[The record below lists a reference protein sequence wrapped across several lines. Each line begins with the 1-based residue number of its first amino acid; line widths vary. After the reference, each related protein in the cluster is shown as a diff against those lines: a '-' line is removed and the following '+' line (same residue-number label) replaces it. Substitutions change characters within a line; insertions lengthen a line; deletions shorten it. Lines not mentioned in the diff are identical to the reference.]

1 MAYTVRK
8 LLESEQFPKMK
19 LLCGE
24 KGLDLEVKGIRIIE
38 IEDMERYLTGG
49 EILITSFQVYLSCS
63 DREVEQHF
71 EDLVKSD
78 ISGFIVKKR
87 KEYDP
92 TGRRLSLLEKHCKKY
107 EIPLV
112 EIPGDFDYWGIIRHV
127 MIQVFD
133 KDTARLKY
141 FKITHDSFN
150 SFILKNNGSSNTAS
164 DIIKFLSIMIENPV
178 VLYYGNLNCMVS
190 TNSDNSKLILSD
202 EIQPYKPNIITK
214 FQYMKQMKGSCVQY
228 VVKFAILSEVEVY
241 ITITEENRELTE
253 LDYMA
258 IENAIINL
266 QYGFLSE
273 FAQDEVKKK
282 YQRDIV
288 HNILNGLL
296 SSKEMTEAAA
306 QLGMKESDTYRVVD
320 FHTIKKNVQRKYTK
334 EQLQEVGV
342 IVGELMYL
350 LPDALIY
357 RNMDQI
363 VMIQQVDSN
372 QTELEY
378 QKEMEEVED
387 VIQRSILYRKKDTD
401 FQIGIGKS
409 VEGYQRLKESYHEAS
424 RAIKYIDIIRL
435 VTGDKNKS
443 VVHYSNL
450 GFFQIFGEIDDVTE
464 LERYIPETLKKSN
477 ISVSLIKANRTKIT
491 DSNVYGI
498 SYGYDVYAGGAG
510 NDNDGDAKDGRSG
523 GFVGFN
529 DEGLL
534 KNNNMYYCDVVR
546 GTKDLVGPFSGKSE
560 LDTVYAFNSQEKVE
574 GENNNYR
581 IYRKLD
587 QSLDQIEK
595 NNSILNSSHEKDDAS
610 GWDIY
615 TIGHMNPVKTFET
628 LKNAVLVSKGDSVKA
643 DLNAYESSAKAVLM
657 SDTKTTLN
665 TGESD
670 TPEPSESQDPCDE
683 NIKLTINKVWK
694 DLNNFDHSRPNSITV
709 TISRTWKDKAGNE
722 KTETVPRYESYK
734 IEGSSDKSKW
744 QKVIKELP
752 AYTTDGDEIYYYTYS
767 ITEAKVDGYTTT
779 IDKSQDG
786 FTFTIT
792 NRHFPGLPDTGG
804 YGSYLIYLIAV
815 LLFLVYFVMR
825 YKKCKE
831 NKKAEKL

>member
-8 LLESEQFPKMK
+8 LLKSEQFPKMK

-49 EILITSFQVYLSCS
+49 EILITSFQVYLSCN

-112 EIPGDFDYWGIIRHV
+112 EISEDLYYWGIIRYV
-127 MIQVFD
+127 IMQIFD
-133 KDTARLKY
+133 KATARLKY
-141 FKITHDSFN
+141 FKITHDNFN
-150 SFILKNNGSSNTAS
+150 TFILNNNGSCNTAS
-164 DIIKFLSIMIENPV
+164 NIIKFLSVMIENPV
-178 VLYYGNLNCMVS
+178 VLYYGNLNCMAS

-228 VVKFAILSEVEVY
+228 VVKFAILSEVEIY

-296 SSKEMTEAAA
+296 SSKEMTEAAS

-424 RAIKYIDIIRL
+424 QAIKYIEIIRQ

-464 LERYIPETLKKSN
+464 LERYIPETLKKLYLYDDEHKGE
-477 ISVSLIKANRTKIT
+477 LITTLQMYLRNNQSIKKTADAMFVHYRT
-491 DSNVYGI
+491 I
-498 SYGYDVYAGGAG
+498 SYRLE
-510 NDNDGDAKDGRSG
+510 KIKQISG
-523 GFVGFN
+523 INF
-529 DEGLL
+529 
-534 KNNNMYYCDVVR
+534 
-546 GTKDLVGPFSGKSE
+546 
-560 LDTVYAFNSQEKVE
+560 
-574 GENNNYR
+574 
-581 IYRKLD
+581 
-587 QSLDQIEK
+587 
-595 NNSILNSSHEKDDAS
+595 DDANEVLAVS
-610 GWDIY
+610 NGLIIY
-615 TIGHMNPVKTFET
+615 KM
-628 LKNAVLVSKGDSVKA
+628 LK
-643 DLNAYESSAKAVLM
+643 E
-657 SDTKTTLN
+657 
-665 TGESD
+665 
-670 TPEPSESQDPCDE
+670 
-683 NIKLTINKVWK
+683 
-694 DLNNFDHSRPNSITV
+694 
-709 TISRTWKDKAGNE
+709 
-722 KTETVPRYESYK
+722 
-734 IEGSSDKSKW
+734 IE
-744 QKVIKELP
+744 
-752 AYTTDGDEIYYYTYS
+752 
-767 ITEAKVDGYTTT
+767 
-779 IDKSQDG
+779 
-786 FTFTIT
+786 
-792 NRHFPGLPDTGG
+792 
-804 YGSYLIYLIAV
+804 
-815 LLFLVYFVMR
+815 
-825 YKKCKE
+825 
-831 NKKAEKL
+831 

>member
-112 EIPGDFDYWGIIRHV
+112 EISEDSYYWGIIRYV

-150 SFILKNNGSSNTAS
+150 TFILKNNGSSNTAS

-178 VLYYGNLNCMVS
+178 VLYYGDLNCMVS

-228 VVKFAILSEVEVY
+228 VVKFAILSEVEIY

-273 FAQDEVKKK
+273 FAQNEVKKT
-282 YQRDIV
+282 YQRDLI

-334 EQLQEVGV
+334 EQLHEVGV
-342 IVGELMYL
+342 IEGELMHL

-363 VMIQQVDSN
+363 VMIQQVDSE

-409 VEGYQRLKESYHEAS
+409 VEGYQRLKESYYEAS
-424 RAIKYIDIIRL
+424 QAIKYIEIIRQ

-443 VVHYSNL
+443 VVQYSNL
-450 GFFQIFGEIDDVTE
+450 GFFQIFGKVDDMTE
-464 LERYIPETLKKSN
+464 LERCIPETLKKLYLYDDEHKGE
-477 ISVSLIKANRTKIT
+477 LITTLQMYLRNNQSIKKTASAMFVHYRT
-491 DSNVYGI
+491 I
-498 SYGYDVYAGGAG
+498 SYRLE
-510 NDNDGDAKDGRSG
+510 KIKQISG
-523 GFVGFN
+523 
-529 DEGLL
+529 
-534 KNNNMYYCDVVR
+534 
-546 GTKDLVGPFSGKSE
+546 
-560 LDTVYAFNSQEKVE
+560 
-574 GENNNYR
+574 
-581 IYRKLD
+581 I
-587 QSLDQIEK
+587 
-595 NNSILNSSHEKDDAS
+595 
-610 GWDIY
+610 
-615 TIGHMNPVKTFET
+615 
-628 LKNAVLVSKGDSVKA
+628 
-643 DLNAYESSAKAVLM
+643 
-657 SDTKTTLN
+657 
-665 TGESD
+665 
-670 TPEPSESQDPCDE
+670 
-683 NIKLTINKVWK
+683 
-694 DLNNFDHSRPNSITV
+694 NFDN
-709 TISRTWKDKAGNE
+709 ANE
-722 KTETVPRYESYK
+722 VLAVSNGLIIYK
-734 IEGSSDKSKW
+734 MLKEIE
-744 QKVIKELP
+744 
-752 AYTTDGDEIYYYTYS
+752 
-767 ITEAKVDGYTTT
+767 
-779 IDKSQDG
+779 
-786 FTFTIT
+786 
-792 NRHFPGLPDTGG
+792 
-804 YGSYLIYLIAV
+804 
-815 LLFLVYFVMR
+815 
-825 YKKCKE
+825 
-831 NKKAEKL
+831 

>member
-49 EILITSFQVYLSCS
+49 EILITSFQVYLSCN

-112 EIPGDFDYWGIIRHV
+112 EISEDSYYWGIIRYVV
-127 MIQVFD
+127 MQVFD
-133 KDTARLKY
+133 KATARLKY
-141 FKITHDSFN
+141 FKITHDNFN
-150 SFILKNNGSSNTAS
+150 AFILNNNGSCNTAS
-164 DIIKFLSIMIENPV
+164 DIIKFLSVMIENPV

-228 VVKFAILSEVEVY
+228 VVKFAILNEMEIY

-334 EQLQEVGV
+334 EQLHEVGV
-342 IVGELMYL
+342 IEGELMHL

-464 LERYIPETLKKSN
+464 LERYIPETLKKLYLYDDEHKGE
-477 ISVSLIKANRTKIT
+477 LITTLQMYLRNNQSIKKTAGTMFVHYRT
-491 DSNVYGI
+491 I
-498 SYGYDVYAGGAG
+498 SYRLE
-510 NDNDGDAKDGRSG
+510 KIKQISG
-523 GFVGFN
+523 INF
-529 DEGLL
+529 
-534 KNNNMYYCDVVR
+534 
-546 GTKDLVGPFSGKSE
+546 
-560 LDTVYAFNSQEKVE
+560 
-574 GENNNYR
+574 
-581 IYRKLD
+581 
-587 QSLDQIEK
+587 
-595 NNSILNSSHEKDDAS
+595 DDANEVLAVS
-610 GWDIY
+610 NGLIIY
-615 TIGHMNPVKTFET
+615 KM
-628 LKNAVLVSKGDSVKA
+628 LK
-643 DLNAYESSAKAVLM
+643 E
-657 SDTKTTLN
+657 
-665 TGESD
+665 
-670 TPEPSESQDPCDE
+670 
-683 NIKLTINKVWK
+683 
-694 DLNNFDHSRPNSITV
+694 
-709 TISRTWKDKAGNE
+709 
-722 KTETVPRYESYK
+722 
-734 IEGSSDKSKW
+734 IE
-744 QKVIKELP
+744 
-752 AYTTDGDEIYYYTYS
+752 
-767 ITEAKVDGYTTT
+767 
-779 IDKSQDG
+779 
-786 FTFTIT
+786 
-792 NRHFPGLPDTGG
+792 
-804 YGSYLIYLIAV
+804 
-815 LLFLVYFVMR
+815 
-825 YKKCKE
+825 
-831 NKKAEKL
+831 

>member
-49 EILITSFQVYLSCS
+49 EILITSFQVYLSCN

-112 EIPGDFDYWGIIRHV
+112 EIPGDFYYWGIIRYV
-127 MIQVFD
+127 IMQVFD
-133 KDTARLKY
+133 KATARLKY
-141 FKITHDSFN
+141 FKITHDNFN
-150 SFILKNNGSSNTAS
+150 AFILNNNGSCNTAS
-164 DIIKFLSIMIENPV
+164 NIIKFLSVMIENPV

-228 VVKFAILSEVEVY
+228 VVKFAILSEVEIY

-296 SSKEMTEAAA
+296 SSKEMTEAAS

-409 VEGYQRLKESYHEAS
+409 VEGYQRLKESYYEAS
-424 RAIKYIDIIRL
+424 QAIKYIEIIRQ

-450 GFFQIFGEIDDVTE
+450 GFFQIFSKVDDMTE
-464 LERYIPETLKKSN
+464 LERCIPETLKKLYLYDDEHKGE
-477 ISVSLIKANRTKIT
+477 LITTLQMYLRNNQSIKKTAGAMFVHYRT
-491 DSNVYGI
+491 I
-498 SYGYDVYAGGAG
+498 SYRLE
-510 NDNDGDAKDGRSG
+510 KIKQISG
-523 GFVGFN
+523 
-529 DEGLL
+529 
-534 KNNNMYYCDVVR
+534 
-546 GTKDLVGPFSGKSE
+546 
-560 LDTVYAFNSQEKVE
+560 
-574 GENNNYR
+574 
-581 IYRKLD
+581 I
-587 QSLDQIEK
+587 
-595 NNSILNSSHEKDDAS
+595 
-610 GWDIY
+610 
-615 TIGHMNPVKTFET
+615 
-628 LKNAVLVSKGDSVKA
+628 
-643 DLNAYESSAKAVLM
+643 
-657 SDTKTTLN
+657 
-665 TGESD
+665 
-670 TPEPSESQDPCDE
+670 
-683 NIKLTINKVWK
+683 
-694 DLNNFDHSRPNSITV
+694 NFDN
-709 TISRTWKDKAGNE
+709 ANE
-722 KTETVPRYESYK
+722 VLAVSNGLIIYK
-734 IEGSSDKSKW
+734 MLKEIE
-744 QKVIKELP
+744 
-752 AYTTDGDEIYYYTYS
+752 
-767 ITEAKVDGYTTT
+767 
-779 IDKSQDG
+779 
-786 FTFTIT
+786 
-792 NRHFPGLPDTGG
+792 
-804 YGSYLIYLIAV
+804 
-815 LLFLVYFVMR
+815 
-825 YKKCKE
+825 
-831 NKKAEKL
+831 

>member
-112 EIPGDFDYWGIIRHV
+112 EISEDSYYWGIIRYV
-127 MIQVFD
+127 IMQVFD
-133 KDTARLKY
+133 KATARLKY
-141 FKITHDSFN
+141 FKITHDNFN
-150 SFILKNNGSSNTAS
+150 TFILNNNGSCNTAS
-164 DIIKFLSIMIENPV
+164 NIIKFLSIMIENPV

-228 VVKFAILSEVEVY
+228 VVKFAILSEVEIY
-241 ITITEENRELTE
+241 ITITEENRGLTE

-282 YQRDIV
+282 YQRDLI

-320 FHTIKKNVQRKYTK
+320 FHTITKNVQRKYTK
-334 EQLQEVGV
+334 EQLHEVGV
-342 IVGELMYL
+342 IEGELKHL

-363 VMIQQVDSN
+363 VMIQQVDSD

-378 QKEMEEVED
+378 QKEMEEIEE
-387 VIQRSILYRKKDTD
+387 VIQQSILYRKKDTD

-424 RAIKYIDIIRL
+424 QAIKYIEIIRQ

-443 VVHYSNL
+443 VVNYSNL
-450 GFFQIFGEIDDVTE
+450 GFFQIFGEIEDVTE
-464 LERYIPETLKKSN
+464 LERYIPETLKKLYLYDDEHKGE
-477 ISVSLIKANRTKIT
+477 LITTLQMYLRNNQSIKKTAGAMFVHYRT
-491 DSNVYGI
+491 I
-498 SYGYDVYAGGAG
+498 SYRLE
-510 NDNDGDAKDGRSG
+510 KIKQISG
-523 GFVGFN
+523 
-529 DEGLL
+529 
-534 KNNNMYYCDVVR
+534 
-546 GTKDLVGPFSGKSE
+546 
-560 LDTVYAFNSQEKVE
+560 
-574 GENNNYR
+574 
-581 IYRKLD
+581 I
-587 QSLDQIEK
+587 
-595 NNSILNSSHEKDDAS
+595 
-610 GWDIY
+610 
-615 TIGHMNPVKTFET
+615 
-628 LKNAVLVSKGDSVKA
+628 
-643 DLNAYESSAKAVLM
+643 
-657 SDTKTTLN
+657 
-665 TGESD
+665 
-670 TPEPSESQDPCDE
+670 
-683 NIKLTINKVWK
+683 
-694 DLNNFDHSRPNSITV
+694 NFDN
-709 TISRTWKDKAGNE
+709 ANE
-722 KTETVPRYESYK
+722 VLAVSNGLIIYK
-734 IEGSSDKSKW
+734 MLKEIE
-744 QKVIKELP
+744 
-752 AYTTDGDEIYYYTYS
+752 
-767 ITEAKVDGYTTT
+767 
-779 IDKSQDG
+779 
-786 FTFTIT
+786 
-792 NRHFPGLPDTGG
+792 
-804 YGSYLIYLIAV
+804 
-815 LLFLVYFVMR
+815 
-825 YKKCKE
+825 
-831 NKKAEKL
+831 

>member
-49 EILITSFQVYLSCS
+49 EILITSFQVYLSCN

-112 EIPGDFDYWGIIRHV
+112 EISEDLHYWGIIRYV
-127 MIQVFD
+127 IMQVFD
-133 KDTARLKY
+133 KATARLKY
-141 FKITHDSFN
+141 FKITHDNFN
-150 SFILKNNGSSNTAS
+150 TFILNNNGSCNTAS
-164 DIIKFLSIMIENPV
+164 DIIKFLSVMIENPV

-228 VVKFAILSEVEVY
+228 VVKFAILNEMEIY

-296 SSKEMTEAAA
+296 SSKEMTEAAS
-306 QLGMKESDTYRVVD
+306 QLGMKENDTYRVVD

-409 VEGYQRLKESYHEAS
+409 VEGYQRLKESYYEAS
-424 RAIKYIDIIRL
+424 QAIKYIEIIRQ

-450 GFFQIFGEIDDVTE
+450 GFFQIFGKVDDMTE
-464 LERYIPETLKKSN
+464 LERCIPETLKKLYLYDDEHKGE
-477 ISVSLIKANRTKIT
+477 LITTLQMYLRNNQSIKKTAGAMFVHYRT
-491 DSNVYGI
+491 I
-498 SYGYDVYAGGAG
+498 SY
-510 NDNDGDAKDGRSG
+510 R
-523 GFVGFN
+523 
-529 DEGLL
+529 
-534 KNNNMYYCDVVR
+534 
-546 GTKDLVGPFSGKSE
+546 
-560 LDTVYAFNSQEKVE
+560 
-574 GENNNYR
+574 
-581 IYRKLD
+581 
-587 QSLDQIEK
+587 IEK
-595 NNSILNSSHEKDDAS
+595 IKQIS
-610 GWDIY
+610 GI
-615 TIGHMNPVKTFET
+615 
-628 LKNAVLVSKGDSVKA
+628 
-643 DLNAYESSAKAVLM
+643 
-657 SDTKTTLN
+657 
-665 TGESD
+665 
-670 TPEPSESQDPCDE
+670 
-683 NIKLTINKVWK
+683 
-694 DLNNFDHSRPNSITV
+694 NFDN
-709 TISRTWKDKAGNE
+709 ANE
-722 KTETVPRYESYK
+722 VLAVSNGLIIYK
-734 IEGSSDKSKW
+734 MLKEIE
-744 QKVIKELP
+744 
-752 AYTTDGDEIYYYTYS
+752 
-767 ITEAKVDGYTTT
+767 
-779 IDKSQDG
+779 
-786 FTFTIT
+786 
-792 NRHFPGLPDTGG
+792 
-804 YGSYLIYLIAV
+804 
-815 LLFLVYFVMR
+815 
-825 YKKCKE
+825 
-831 NKKAEKL
+831 

>member
-78 ISGFIVKKR
+78 ISGFIVKEG

-112 EIPGDFDYWGIIRHV
+112 EISEDFYYWGIIRYV
-127 MIQVFD
+127 IMQVFD
-133 KDTARLKY
+133 KATARLKY

-150 SFILKNNGSSNTAS
+150 TFILKNNGSSNTAS

-228 VVKFAILSEVEVY
+228 VVKFAILSEVEIY

-296 SSKEMTEAAA
+296 SSKEMTEAAL

-320 FHTIKKNVQRKYTK
+320 FHTIKKNAQRKYTK

-409 VEGYQRLKESYHEAS
+409 VKGYQRLKESYHEAS

-464 LERYIPETLKKSN
+464 LERYIPETLKKLYLYDDEHKGE
-477 ISVSLIKANRTKIT
+477 LITTLQMYLRNNQSIKKTADEMFVHYRT
-491 DSNVYGI
+491 I
-498 SYGYDVYAGGAG
+498 SYRLE
-510 NDNDGDAKDGRSG
+510 KI
-523 GFVGFN
+523 
-529 DEGLL
+529 
-534 KNNNMYYCDVVR
+534 KQI
-546 GTKDLVGPFSGKSE
+546 SE
-560 LDTVYAFNSQEKVE
+560 INF
-574 GENNNYR
+574 
-581 IYRKLD
+581 
-587 QSLDQIEK
+587 
-595 NNSILNSSHEKDDAS
+595 DDANEVLAVS
-610 GWDIY
+610 NGLIIY
-615 TIGHMNPVKTFET
+615 KM
-628 LKNAVLVSKGDSVKA
+628 LK
-643 DLNAYESSAKAVLM
+643 E
-657 SDTKTTLN
+657 
-665 TGESD
+665 
-670 TPEPSESQDPCDE
+670 
-683 NIKLTINKVWK
+683 
-694 DLNNFDHSRPNSITV
+694 
-709 TISRTWKDKAGNE
+709 
-722 KTETVPRYESYK
+722 
-734 IEGSSDKSKW
+734 IE
-744 QKVIKELP
+744 
-752 AYTTDGDEIYYYTYS
+752 
-767 ITEAKVDGYTTT
+767 
-779 IDKSQDG
+779 
-786 FTFTIT
+786 
-792 NRHFPGLPDTGG
+792 
-804 YGSYLIYLIAV
+804 
-815 LLFLVYFVMR
+815 
-825 YKKCKE
+825 
-831 NKKAEKL
+831 

>member
-49 EILITSFQVYLSCS
+49 EILITSFQVYLSCN

-112 EIPGDFDYWGIIRHV
+112 EIPGDFYYWGIIRYV
-127 MIQVFD
+127 IMQVFD
-133 KDTARLKY
+133 KATARLKY
-141 FKITHDSFN
+141 FKITHDNFN
-150 SFILKNNGSSNTAS
+150 AFILNNNGSCNTAS
-164 DIIKFLSIMIENPV
+164 NIIKFLSVMIENPV

-228 VVKFAILSEVEVY
+228 VVKFAILSEVEIY

-273 FAQDEVKKK
+273 FAQDEEKKT
-282 YQRDIV
+282 YQRDIIQ
-288 HNILNGLL
+288 NILNGLL
-296 SSKEMTEAAA
+296 SSKEMTEAAS

-409 VEGYQRLKESYHEAS
+409 VEGYQRLKESYYEAS
-424 RAIKYIDIIRL
+424 QAIKYIEIIRQ

-450 GFFQIFGEIDDVTE
+450 GFFQIFGKVDDMTE
-464 LERYIPETLKKSN
+464 LERCIPETLKKLYLYDDEHKGE
-477 ISVSLIKANRTKIT
+477 LITTLQMYLRNNQSIKKTAGAMFVHYRT
-491 DSNVYGI
+491 I
-498 SYGYDVYAGGAG
+498 SYRLE
-510 NDNDGDAKDGRSG
+510 KIKQISG
-523 GFVGFN
+523 INF
-529 DEGLL
+529 
-534 KNNNMYYCDVVR
+534 
-546 GTKDLVGPFSGKSE
+546 
-560 LDTVYAFNSQEKVE
+560 
-574 GENNNYR
+574 
-581 IYRKLD
+581 
-587 QSLDQIEK
+587 
-595 NNSILNSSHEKDDAS
+595 DDANEVLAVS
-610 GWDIY
+610 NGLIIY
-615 TIGHMNPVKTFET
+615 KM
-628 LKNAVLVSKGDSVKA
+628 LK
-643 DLNAYESSAKAVLM
+643 E
-657 SDTKTTLN
+657 
-665 TGESD
+665 
-670 TPEPSESQDPCDE
+670 
-683 NIKLTINKVWK
+683 
-694 DLNNFDHSRPNSITV
+694 
-709 TISRTWKDKAGNE
+709 
-722 KTETVPRYESYK
+722 
-734 IEGSSDKSKW
+734 IE
-744 QKVIKELP
+744 
-752 AYTTDGDEIYYYTYS
+752 
-767 ITEAKVDGYTTT
+767 
-779 IDKSQDG
+779 
-786 FTFTIT
+786 
-792 NRHFPGLPDTGG
+792 
-804 YGSYLIYLIAV
+804 
-815 LLFLVYFVMR
+815 
-825 YKKCKE
+825 
-831 NKKAEKL
+831 

>member
-1 MAYTVRK
+1 MGYTVRK

-112 EIPGDFDYWGIIRHV
+112 EISEDSYYWGIIRYV
-127 MIQVFD
+127 IMQVFD

-141 FKITHDSFN
+141 FKITHDNFN
-150 SFILKNNGSSNTAS
+150 TFILNNNGSCNTAS
-164 DIIKFLSIMIENPV
+164 DIIKFLSVMIENPV

-228 VVKFAILSEVEVY
+228 VVKFAILNEMEIY

-266 QYGFLSE
+266 QYEFLSE

-282 YQRDIV
+282 YQRDII

-320 FHTIKKNVQRKYTK
+320 FHTITKNVQRKYTK
-334 EQLQEVGV
+334 EQLHEVGV
-342 IVGELMYL
+342 IEGELMHL

-378 QKEMEEVED
+378 QKEMEEIEE

-409 VEGYQRLKESYHEAS
+409 VEGYQRLKESYYEAS
-424 RAIKYIDIIRL
+424 QAIKYIEIIRL

-450 GFFQIFGEIDDVTE
+450 GFFQIFGKVDDMTE
-464 LERYIPETLKKSN
+464 LERCIPETLKKLYLYEDEHKGE
-477 ISVSLIKANRTKIT
+477 LITTLQMYLRNNQSIKKTAGAMFVHYRT
-491 DSNVYGI
+491 I
-498 SYGYDVYAGGAG
+498 SYRLE
-510 NDNDGDAKDGRSG
+510 KIKQISG
-523 GFVGFN
+523 
-529 DEGLL
+529 
-534 KNNNMYYCDVVR
+534 
-546 GTKDLVGPFSGKSE
+546 
-560 LDTVYAFNSQEKVE
+560 
-574 GENNNYR
+574 
-581 IYRKLD
+581 I
-587 QSLDQIEK
+587 
-595 NNSILNSSHEKDDAS
+595 
-610 GWDIY
+610 
-615 TIGHMNPVKTFET
+615 
-628 LKNAVLVSKGDSVKA
+628 
-643 DLNAYESSAKAVLM
+643 
-657 SDTKTTLN
+657 
-665 TGESD
+665 
-670 TPEPSESQDPCDE
+670 
-683 NIKLTINKVWK
+683 
-694 DLNNFDHSRPNSITV
+694 NFDN
-709 TISRTWKDKAGNE
+709 ANE
-722 KTETVPRYESYK
+722 VLAVSNGLIIYK
-734 IEGSSDKSKW
+734 MLKEIE
-744 QKVIKELP
+744 
-752 AYTTDGDEIYYYTYS
+752 
-767 ITEAKVDGYTTT
+767 
-779 IDKSQDG
+779 
-786 FTFTIT
+786 
-792 NRHFPGLPDTGG
+792 
-804 YGSYLIYLIAV
+804 
-815 LLFLVYFVMR
+815 
-825 YKKCKE
+825 
-831 NKKAEKL
+831 

>member
-49 EILITSFQVYLSCS
+49 EILITSFQVYLSCN

-112 EIPGDFDYWGIIRHV
+112 EISEDSYYWGIIRYV
-127 MIQVFD
+127 IMQVFD
-133 KDTARLKY
+133 KATARLKY
-141 FKITHDSFN
+141 FKITHDNFN
-150 SFILKNNGSSNTAS
+150 AFILNNNGSCNTAS
-164 DIIKFLSIMIENPV
+164 DIIKFLSVMIENPV

-228 VVKFAILSEVEVY
+228 VVKFAILNEMEIY

-334 EQLQEVGV
+334 EQLHEVGV
-342 IVGELMYL
+342 IEGELMHL

-363 VMIQQVDSN
+363 VMIQQVDSD

-378 QKEMEEVED
+378 QKEMEEIEE
-387 VIQRSILYRKKDTD
+387 VIQQSILYRKKDTD

-424 RAIKYIDIIRL
+424 QAIKYIEIIRQ

-450 GFFQIFGEIDDVTE
+450 GFFQIFGKIDDMTE
-464 LERYIPETLKKSN
+464 LERCIPETLKKLYLYDDEHKGE
-477 ISVSLIKANRTKIT
+477 LITTLQMYLRNNQSIKKTAGAMFVHYRT
-491 DSNVYGI
+491 I
-498 SYGYDVYAGGAG
+498 SYRLE
-510 NDNDGDAKDGRSG
+510 KIKQISG
-523 GFVGFN
+523 INF
-529 DEGLL
+529 
-534 KNNNMYYCDVVR
+534 
-546 GTKDLVGPFSGKSE
+546 
-560 LDTVYAFNSQEKVE
+560 
-574 GENNNYR
+574 
-581 IYRKLD
+581 
-587 QSLDQIEK
+587 
-595 NNSILNSSHEKDDAS
+595 DDANEVLAVS
-610 GWDIY
+610 NGLIIY
-615 TIGHMNPVKTFET
+615 KM
-628 LKNAVLVSKGDSVKA
+628 LK
-643 DLNAYESSAKAVLM
+643 E
-657 SDTKTTLN
+657 
-665 TGESD
+665 
-670 TPEPSESQDPCDE
+670 
-683 NIKLTINKVWK
+683 
-694 DLNNFDHSRPNSITV
+694 
-709 TISRTWKDKAGNE
+709 
-722 KTETVPRYESYK
+722 
-734 IEGSSDKSKW
+734 IE
-744 QKVIKELP
+744 
-752 AYTTDGDEIYYYTYS
+752 
-767 ITEAKVDGYTTT
+767 
-779 IDKSQDG
+779 
-786 FTFTIT
+786 
-792 NRHFPGLPDTGG
+792 
-804 YGSYLIYLIAV
+804 
-815 LLFLVYFVMR
+815 
-825 YKKCKE
+825 
-831 NKKAEKL
+831 

>member
-49 EILITSFQVYLSCS
+49 EILMTSFQVYLSCS

-107 EIPLV
+107 EIPLL
-112 EIPGDFDYWGIIRHV
+112 EIPEDSYYWGIIRYV
-127 MIQVFD
+127 IMQVFD
-133 KDTARLKY
+133 KATARLKY

-150 SFILKNNGSSNTAS
+150 TFILKNNGSSNTAS

-228 VVKFAILSEVEVY
+228 VVKFVILSEVEIY

-282 YQRDIV
+282 YQRDII

-320 FHTIKKNVQRKYTK
+320 FHTIKKNVQSKYTK
-334 EQLQEVGV
+334 EQLHEVGV
-342 IVGELMYL
+342 IVSELKHL

-409 VEGYQRLKESYHEAS
+409 VKGYQRLKESYHEAS

-464 LERYIPETLKKSN
+464 LERYIPETLKKLYEYDDEHKGE
-477 ISVSLIKANRTKIT
+477 LIPTLQMYLRNNQSIKKTAGAMFVHYRT
-491 DSNVYGI
+491 I
-498 SYGYDVYAGGAG
+498 SY
-510 NDNDGDAKDGRSG
+510 R
-523 GFVGFN
+523 
-529 DEGLL
+529 
-534 KNNNMYYCDVVR
+534 M
-546 GTKDLVGPFSGKSE
+546 
-560 LDTVYAFNSQEKVE
+560 EKIKE
-574 GENNNYR
+574 
-581 IYRKLD
+581 I
-587 QSLDQIEK
+587 
-595 NNSILNSSHEKDDAS
+595 
-610 GWDIY
+610 
-615 TIGHMNPVKTFET
+615 
-628 LKNAVLVSKGDSVKA
+628 
-643 DLNAYESSAKAVLM
+643 
-657 SDTKTTLN
+657 
-665 TGESD
+665 TG
-670 TPEPSESQDPCDE
+670 
-683 NIKLTINKVWK
+683 I
-694 DLNNFDHSRPNSITV
+694 NFDN
-709 TISRTWKDKAGNE
+709 ANE
-722 KTETVPRYESYK
+722 VLAVSNGLVIYK
-734 IEGSSDKSKW
+734 MLKEIE
-744 QKVIKELP
+744 
-752 AYTTDGDEIYYYTYS
+752 
-767 ITEAKVDGYTTT
+767 
-779 IDKSQDG
+779 
-786 FTFTIT
+786 
-792 NRHFPGLPDTGG
+792 
-804 YGSYLIYLIAV
+804 
-815 LLFLVYFVMR
+815 
-825 YKKCKE
+825 
-831 NKKAEKL
+831 

>member
-49 EILITSFQVYLSCS
+49 EILMTSFQVYLSCS

-112 EIPGDFDYWGIIRHV
+112 EISEDSYYWGIIRYV

-150 SFILKNNGSSNTAS
+150 TFILKNNGSSNTAS

-228 VVKFAILSEVEVY
+228 VVKFAILSEVEIY

-296 SSKEMTEAAA
+296 SSKEMTEAAL

-320 FHTIKKNVQRKYTK
+320 FHTIKKNAQRKYTK
-334 EQLQEVGV
+334 EQLHEVGV
-342 IVGELMYL
+342 IEGELMHL

-409 VEGYQRLKESYHEAS
+409 VEGYQRLKESYYEAS
-424 RAIKYIDIIRL
+424 QAIKYIEIIRQ

-464 LERYIPETLKKSN
+464 LERYIPETLKKLYLYDDEHKGE
-477 ISVSLIKANRTKIT
+477 LITTLQMYLRNNQSIKKTAGAMFVHYRT
-491 DSNVYGI
+491 I
-498 SYGYDVYAGGAG
+498 SYRLE
-510 NDNDGDAKDGRSG
+510 KIKQISG
-523 GFVGFN
+523 
-529 DEGLL
+529 
-534 KNNNMYYCDVVR
+534 
-546 GTKDLVGPFSGKSE
+546 
-560 LDTVYAFNSQEKVE
+560 
-574 GENNNYR
+574 
-581 IYRKLD
+581 I
-587 QSLDQIEK
+587 
-595 NNSILNSSHEKDDAS
+595 
-610 GWDIY
+610 
-615 TIGHMNPVKTFET
+615 
-628 LKNAVLVSKGDSVKA
+628 
-643 DLNAYESSAKAVLM
+643 
-657 SDTKTTLN
+657 
-665 TGESD
+665 
-670 TPEPSESQDPCDE
+670 
-683 NIKLTINKVWK
+683 
-694 DLNNFDHSRPNSITV
+694 NFDN
-709 TISRTWKDKAGNE
+709 ANE
-722 KTETVPRYESYK
+722 VLAVSNGLIIYK
-734 IEGSSDKSKW
+734 MLKEIE
-744 QKVIKELP
+744 
-752 AYTTDGDEIYYYTYS
+752 
-767 ITEAKVDGYTTT
+767 
-779 IDKSQDG
+779 
-786 FTFTIT
+786 
-792 NRHFPGLPDTGG
+792 
-804 YGSYLIYLIAV
+804 
-815 LLFLVYFVMR
+815 
-825 YKKCKE
+825 
-831 NKKAEKL
+831 

>member
-1 MAYTVRK
+1 MGYTVRK

-49 EILITSFQVYLSCS
+49 EILITNFQVYLSCS

-112 EIPGDFDYWGIIRHV
+112 EISEDSYYWGIIRYV
-127 MIQVFD
+127 IMQVFD
-133 KDTARLKY
+133 KETARLKY
-141 FKITHDSFN
+141 FKITHDNFN
-150 SFILKNNGSSNTAS
+150 TFILKNNGSSNTAS

-202 EIQPYKPNIITK
+202 KIQPYKPNIITK

-228 VVKFAILSEVEVY
+228 VVKFAILNEVEIY
-241 ITITEENRELTE
+241 ITITEENRELIE

-282 YQRDIV
+282 YQRDII

-334 EQLQEVGV
+334 EQLHEVGV
-342 IVGELMYL
+342 IEGELMHL

-363 VMIQQVDSN
+363 VMIQQVDSD

-378 QKEMEEVED
+378 QKEMEEVKD

-450 GFFQIFGEIDDVTE
+450 GFFQIFGKVDDVTE
-464 LERYIPETLKKSN
+464 LERYIPETLKKLYLYDDEHKGE
-477 ISVSLIKANRTKIT
+477 LITTLQMYLRNNQSIKKTAGAMFVHYRT
-491 DSNVYGI
+491 I
-498 SYGYDVYAGGAG
+498 SYRLE
-510 NDNDGDAKDGRSG
+510 KIKQISG
-523 GFVGFN
+523 
-529 DEGLL
+529 
-534 KNNNMYYCDVVR
+534 
-546 GTKDLVGPFSGKSE
+546 
-560 LDTVYAFNSQEKVE
+560 
-574 GENNNYR
+574 
-581 IYRKLD
+581 I
-587 QSLDQIEK
+587 
-595 NNSILNSSHEKDDAS
+595 
-610 GWDIY
+610 
-615 TIGHMNPVKTFET
+615 
-628 LKNAVLVSKGDSVKA
+628 
-643 DLNAYESSAKAVLM
+643 
-657 SDTKTTLN
+657 
-665 TGESD
+665 
-670 TPEPSESQDPCDE
+670 
-683 NIKLTINKVWK
+683 
-694 DLNNFDHSRPNSITV
+694 NFDN
-709 TISRTWKDKAGNE
+709 ANE
-722 KTETVPRYESYK
+722 VLAVSNGLIIYK
-734 IEGSSDKSKW
+734 MLKEIE
-744 QKVIKELP
+744 
-752 AYTTDGDEIYYYTYS
+752 
-767 ITEAKVDGYTTT
+767 
-779 IDKSQDG
+779 
-786 FTFTIT
+786 
-792 NRHFPGLPDTGG
+792 
-804 YGSYLIYLIAV
+804 
-815 LLFLVYFVMR
+815 
-825 YKKCKE
+825 
-831 NKKAEKL
+831 

>member
-49 EILITSFQVYLSCS
+49 EILITSFQVYLSCN

-112 EIPGDFDYWGIIRHV
+112 EIPGDFYYWGIIRYV
-127 MIQVFD
+127 IMQVFD
-133 KDTARLKY
+133 KATARLKY
-141 FKITHDSFN
+141 FKITHDNFN
-150 SFILKNNGSSNTAS
+150 TFILNNNGSCNTAS
-164 DIIKFLSIMIENPV
+164 NIIKFLSVMIENPV

-228 VVKFAILSEVEVY
+228 VVKFAILSEVEIY

-296 SSKEMTEAAA
+296 SSKEMTEAAS

-409 VEGYQRLKESYHEAS
+409 VEGYQRLKESYYEAS
-424 RAIKYIDIIRL
+424 QAIKYIEIIRQ

-464 LERYIPETLKKSN
+464 LERYIPETLKKLYLYDDEHKGE
-477 ISVSLIKANRTKIT
+477 LITTLQMYLRNNQSIKKTAGAMFVHYRT
-491 DSNVYGI
+491 I
-498 SYGYDVYAGGAG
+498 SY
-510 NDNDGDAKDGRSG
+510 R
-523 GFVGFN
+523 
-529 DEGLL
+529 
-534 KNNNMYYCDVVR
+534 
-546 GTKDLVGPFSGKSE
+546 
-560 LDTVYAFNSQEKVE
+560 
-574 GENNNYR
+574 
-581 IYRKLD
+581 
-587 QSLDQIEK
+587 IEK
-595 NNSILNSSHEKDDAS
+595 IKQIS
-610 GWDIY
+610 GI
-615 TIGHMNPVKTFET
+615 
-628 LKNAVLVSKGDSVKA
+628 
-643 DLNAYESSAKAVLM
+643 
-657 SDTKTTLN
+657 
-665 TGESD
+665 
-670 TPEPSESQDPCDE
+670 
-683 NIKLTINKVWK
+683 
-694 DLNNFDHSRPNSITV
+694 NFDN
-709 TISRTWKDKAGNE
+709 ANE
-722 KTETVPRYESYK
+722 VLAVSNGLIIYK
-734 IEGSSDKSKW
+734 MLKEIE
-744 QKVIKELP
+744 
-752 AYTTDGDEIYYYTYS
+752 
-767 ITEAKVDGYTTT
+767 
-779 IDKSQDG
+779 
-786 FTFTIT
+786 
-792 NRHFPGLPDTGG
+792 
-804 YGSYLIYLIAV
+804 
-815 LLFLVYFVMR
+815 
-825 YKKCKE
+825 
-831 NKKAEKL
+831 

>member
-112 EIPGDFDYWGIIRHV
+112 EISEDSYYWGIIRYV
-127 MIQVFD
+127 IMQVFD

-141 FKITHDSFN
+141 FKITHDNFN
-150 SFILKNNGSSNTAS
+150 TFILNNNGSCNTAS
-164 DIIKFLSIMIENPV
+164 DIIKFLSVMIENPV
-178 VLYYGNLNCMVS
+178 VLYHGNLNCMVS
-190 TNSDNSKLILSD
+190 TKSDNSKLILSD

-228 VVKFAILSEVEVY
+228 VVKFAILNEMEIY
-241 ITITEENRELTE
+241 ITITEENRERTE

-282 YQRDIV
+282 YQRDLI

-334 EQLQEVGV
+334 EQLHEVGV

-464 LERYIPETLKKSN
+464 LERYIPETLKKLYLYDEHKGE
-477 ISVSLIKANRTKIT
+477 LITTLQMYLRNKQSIRKTADAMFVHYRT
-491 DSNVYGI
+491 I
-498 SYGYDVYAGGAG
+498 SYRLE
-510 NDNDGDAKDGRSG
+510 KIKQISG
-523 GFVGFN
+523 
-529 DEGLL
+529 
-534 KNNNMYYCDVVR
+534 
-546 GTKDLVGPFSGKSE
+546 
-560 LDTVYAFNSQEKVE
+560 
-574 GENNNYR
+574 
-581 IYRKLD
+581 I
-587 QSLDQIEK
+587 
-595 NNSILNSSHEKDDAS
+595 
-610 GWDIY
+610 
-615 TIGHMNPVKTFET
+615 
-628 LKNAVLVSKGDSVKA
+628 
-643 DLNAYESSAKAVLM
+643 
-657 SDTKTTLN
+657 
-665 TGESD
+665 
-670 TPEPSESQDPCDE
+670 
-683 NIKLTINKVWK
+683 
-694 DLNNFDHSRPNSITV
+694 NFDN
-709 TISRTWKDKAGNE
+709 ANE
-722 KTETVPRYESYK
+722 VLAVSNGLIIYK
-734 IEGSSDKSKW
+734 MLKEIE
-744 QKVIKELP
+744 
-752 AYTTDGDEIYYYTYS
+752 
-767 ITEAKVDGYTTT
+767 
-779 IDKSQDG
+779 
-786 FTFTIT
+786 
-792 NRHFPGLPDTGG
+792 
-804 YGSYLIYLIAV
+804 
-815 LLFLVYFVMR
+815 
-825 YKKCKE
+825 
-831 NKKAEKL
+831 

>member
-49 EILITSFQVYLSCS
+49 EILITSFQVYLSCN

-112 EIPGDFDYWGIIRHV
+112 EIPGDFYYWGIIRYV
-127 MIQVFD
+127 IMQVFD
-133 KDTARLKY
+133 KATARLKY
-141 FKITHDSFN
+141 FKITHDNFN
-150 SFILKNNGSSNTAS
+150 AFILNNNGSCNTAS
-164 DIIKFLSIMIENPV
+164 NIIKFLSVMIENPV

-228 VVKFAILSEVEVY
+228 VVKFAILSEVEIY

-296 SSKEMTEAAA
+296 SSKEMTEAAS

-363 VMIQQVDSN
+363 VMIQQVDSD

-378 QKEMEEVED
+378 QKEMEEIEE

-409 VEGYQRLKESYHEAS
+409 VEGYQRLKESYYEAS
-424 RAIKYIDIIRL
+424 QAIKYIEIIRQ

-450 GFFQIFGEIDDVTE
+450 GFFQIFSKVDDMTE
-464 LERYIPETLKKSN
+464 LERCIPETLKKLYLYDDEHKGE
-477 ISVSLIKANRTKIT
+477 LITTLQMYLRNNQSIKKTAGAMFVHYRT
-491 DSNVYGI
+491 I
-498 SYGYDVYAGGAG
+498 SYRLE
-510 NDNDGDAKDGRSG
+510 KIKQISG
-523 GFVGFN
+523 INF
-529 DEGLL
+529 
-534 KNNNMYYCDVVR
+534 
-546 GTKDLVGPFSGKSE
+546 
-560 LDTVYAFNSQEKVE
+560 
-574 GENNNYR
+574 
-581 IYRKLD
+581 
-587 QSLDQIEK
+587 
-595 NNSILNSSHEKDDAS
+595 DDANEVLAVS
-610 GWDIY
+610 NGLIIY
-615 TIGHMNPVKTFET
+615 KM
-628 LKNAVLVSKGDSVKA
+628 LK
-643 DLNAYESSAKAVLM
+643 E
-657 SDTKTTLN
+657 
-665 TGESD
+665 
-670 TPEPSESQDPCDE
+670 
-683 NIKLTINKVWK
+683 
-694 DLNNFDHSRPNSITV
+694 
-709 TISRTWKDKAGNE
+709 
-722 KTETVPRYESYK
+722 
-734 IEGSSDKSKW
+734 IE
-744 QKVIKELP
+744 
-752 AYTTDGDEIYYYTYS
+752 
-767 ITEAKVDGYTTT
+767 
-779 IDKSQDG
+779 
-786 FTFTIT
+786 
-792 NRHFPGLPDTGG
+792 
-804 YGSYLIYLIAV
+804 
-815 LLFLVYFVMR
+815 
-825 YKKCKE
+825 
-831 NKKAEKL
+831 

>member
-78 ISGFIVKKR
+78 ISGFIVKER

-112 EIPGDFDYWGIIRHV
+112 EISEDSYYWGIIRYV

-150 SFILKNNGSSNTAS
+150 TFILKNNGSSNTAS

-228 VVKFAILSEVEVY
+228 VVKFAILSEVEIY
-241 ITITEENRELTE
+241 ITITEENRGLTE

-273 FAQDEVKKK
+273 FAQDEEKKT
-282 YQRDIV
+282 YQRDII

-306 QLGMKESDTYRVVD
+306 QLGMKESHTYRVVD
-320 FHTIKKNVQRKYTK
+320 FHTIKNNVQSKYTK
-334 EQLQEVGV
+334 EQLHEVGV
-342 IVGELMYL
+342 IEGELKHL

-378 QKEMEEVED
+378 QKEMEEIEE

-409 VEGYQRLKESYHEAS
+409 VEGYQRLKESYYEAS
-424 RAIKYIDIIRL
+424 QAIKYIEIIRL

-450 GFFQIFGEIDDVTE
+450 GFFQIFGKVDDMTE
-464 LERYIPETLKKSN
+464 LERCIPETLKKLYLYDDEHKGE
-477 ISVSLIKANRTKIT
+477 LITTLQMYLRNNQSIKKTAGAMFVHYRT
-491 DSNVYGI
+491 I
-498 SYGYDVYAGGAG
+498 SYRLE
-510 NDNDGDAKDGRSG
+510 KIKQISG
-523 GFVGFN
+523 
-529 DEGLL
+529 
-534 KNNNMYYCDVVR
+534 
-546 GTKDLVGPFSGKSE
+546 
-560 LDTVYAFNSQEKVE
+560 
-574 GENNNYR
+574 
-581 IYRKLD
+581 I
-587 QSLDQIEK
+587 
-595 NNSILNSSHEKDDAS
+595 
-610 GWDIY
+610 
-615 TIGHMNPVKTFET
+615 
-628 LKNAVLVSKGDSVKA
+628 
-643 DLNAYESSAKAVLM
+643 
-657 SDTKTTLN
+657 
-665 TGESD
+665 
-670 TPEPSESQDPCDE
+670 
-683 NIKLTINKVWK
+683 
-694 DLNNFDHSRPNSITV
+694 NFDN
-709 TISRTWKDKAGNE
+709 ANE
-722 KTETVPRYESYK
+722 VLAVSNGLIIYK
-734 IEGSSDKSKW
+734 MLKEIE
-744 QKVIKELP
+744 
-752 AYTTDGDEIYYYTYS
+752 
-767 ITEAKVDGYTTT
+767 
-779 IDKSQDG
+779 
-786 FTFTIT
+786 
-792 NRHFPGLPDTGG
+792 
-804 YGSYLIYLIAV
+804 
-815 LLFLVYFVMR
+815 
-825 YKKCKE
+825 
-831 NKKAEKL
+831 

>member
-49 EILITSFQVYLSCS
+49 EILITSFPVYLSCS

-112 EIPGDFDYWGIIRHV
+112 EISEDSYYWGIIRYV

-150 SFILKNNGSSNTAS
+150 TFILKNNGSSNTAS

-228 VVKFAILSEVEVY
+228 VVKFVILSEVEIY

-306 QLGMKESDTYRVVD
+306 QIGMKESDTYRVVD
-320 FHTIKKNVQRKYTK
+320 FHTIKKNAQRKYTK

-409 VEGYQRLKESYHEAS
+409 VKGYQRLKESYHEAS

-464 LERYIPETLKKSN
+464 LERYIPETLKKLYLYDDEHKGE
-477 ISVSLIKANRTKIT
+477 LITTLQMYLRNNQSIKKTADEMFVHYRT
-491 DSNVYGI
+491 I
-498 SYGYDVYAGGAG
+498 SYRLE
-510 NDNDGDAKDGRSG
+510 KIKQISG
-523 GFVGFN
+523 INF
-529 DEGLL
+529 
-534 KNNNMYYCDVVR
+534 
-546 GTKDLVGPFSGKSE
+546 
-560 LDTVYAFNSQEKVE
+560 
-574 GENNNYR
+574 
-581 IYRKLD
+581 
-587 QSLDQIEK
+587 
-595 NNSILNSSHEKDDAS
+595 DDANEVLAVS
-610 GWDIY
+610 NGLIIY
-615 TIGHMNPVKTFET
+615 KM
-628 LKNAVLVSKGDSVKA
+628 LK
-643 DLNAYESSAKAVLM
+643 E
-657 SDTKTTLN
+657 
-665 TGESD
+665 
-670 TPEPSESQDPCDE
+670 
-683 NIKLTINKVWK
+683 
-694 DLNNFDHSRPNSITV
+694 
-709 TISRTWKDKAGNE
+709 
-722 KTETVPRYESYK
+722 
-734 IEGSSDKSKW
+734 IE
-744 QKVIKELP
+744 
-752 AYTTDGDEIYYYTYS
+752 
-767 ITEAKVDGYTTT
+767 
-779 IDKSQDG
+779 
-786 FTFTIT
+786 
-792 NRHFPGLPDTGG
+792 
-804 YGSYLIYLIAV
+804 
-815 LLFLVYFVMR
+815 
-825 YKKCKE
+825 
-831 NKKAEKL
+831 

>member
-49 EILITSFQVYLSCS
+49 EILITSFQVYLSCNN
-63 DREVEQHF
+63 REVEQHF

-92 TGRRLSLLEKHCKKY
+92 TGRRLSLLERHCKKY

-112 EIPGDFDYWGIIRHV
+112 EISEDSYYWGIIRYVV
-127 MIQVFD
+127 MQVFD
-133 KDTARLKY
+133 KATARLKY
-141 FKITHDSFN
+141 FKITHDNFN
-150 SFILKNNGSSNTAS
+150 TFILRNNGSSNTAS
-164 DIIKFLSIMIENPV
+164 DIIKFLSVMIENPV

-228 VVKFAILSEVEVY
+228 VVKFAILNEMEIY

-282 YQRDIV
+282 YQRDLV

-334 EQLQEVGV
+334 EQLHEVGV
-342 IVGELMYL
+342 IEGELMHL

-363 VMIQQVDSN
+363 VMIQQVDSD

-378 QKEMEEVED
+378 QKEMEEIEE
-387 VIQRSILYRKKDTD
+387 VIQQSILYRKKDTD

-424 RAIKYIDIIRL
+424 QAIKYIEIIRQ

-450 GFFQIFGEIDDVTE
+450 GFFQIFGKVDDMTE
-464 LERYIPETLKKSN
+464 LERCIPETLKKLYLYDDEHKGE
-477 ISVSLIKANRTKIT
+477 LITTLQMYLRNNQSIKKTAGAMFVHYRT
-491 DSNVYGI
+491 I
-498 SYGYDVYAGGAG
+498 SYRLE
-510 NDNDGDAKDGRSG
+510 KIKQISG
-523 GFVGFN
+523 INF
-529 DEGLL
+529 
-534 KNNNMYYCDVVR
+534 
-546 GTKDLVGPFSGKSE
+546 
-560 LDTVYAFNSQEKVE
+560 
-574 GENNNYR
+574 
-581 IYRKLD
+581 
-587 QSLDQIEK
+587 
-595 NNSILNSSHEKDDAS
+595 DDANEVLAVS
-610 GWDIY
+610 NGLIIY
-615 TIGHMNPVKTFET
+615 KM
-628 LKNAVLVSKGDSVKA
+628 LK
-643 DLNAYESSAKAVLM
+643 E
-657 SDTKTTLN
+657 
-665 TGESD
+665 
-670 TPEPSESQDPCDE
+670 
-683 NIKLTINKVWK
+683 
-694 DLNNFDHSRPNSITV
+694 
-709 TISRTWKDKAGNE
+709 
-722 KTETVPRYESYK
+722 
-734 IEGSSDKSKW
+734 IE
-744 QKVIKELP
+744 
-752 AYTTDGDEIYYYTYS
+752 
-767 ITEAKVDGYTTT
+767 
-779 IDKSQDG
+779 
-786 FTFTIT
+786 
-792 NRHFPGLPDTGG
+792 
-804 YGSYLIYLIAV
+804 
-815 LLFLVYFVMR
+815 
-825 YKKCKE
+825 
-831 NKKAEKL
+831 

>member
-49 EILITSFQVYLSCS
+49 EILITSFQVYLSCN

-112 EIPGDFDYWGIIRHV
+112 EISEDLYYWGIIRYV
-127 MIQVFD
+127 IMQVFD
-133 KDTARLKY
+133 KATARLKY
-141 FKITHDSFN
+141 FKITHDNFN
-150 SFILKNNGSSNTAS
+150 AFILNNNGSCNTAS
-164 DIIKFLSIMIENPV
+164 DIIKFLSVMIENPV

-228 VVKFAILSEVEVY
+228 VVKFAILNEMEIY

-320 FHTIKKNVQRKYTK
+320 FHTITKNVQRKYTK
-334 EQLQEVGV
+334 EQLHEVGV
-342 IVGELMYL
+342 IEGELMHL

-450 GFFQIFGEIDDVTE
+450 GFFQIFGKVDDMTE
-464 LERYIPETLKKSN
+464 LERCIPETLKKLYLYDDEHKGE
-477 ISVSLIKANRTKIT
+477 LITTLQMYLRNNQSIKKTAGAMFVHYRT
-491 DSNVYGI
+491 I
-498 SYGYDVYAGGAG
+498 SYRLE
-510 NDNDGDAKDGRSG
+510 KIKQISG
-523 GFVGFN
+523 
-529 DEGLL
+529 
-534 KNNNMYYCDVVR
+534 
-546 GTKDLVGPFSGKSE
+546 
-560 LDTVYAFNSQEKVE
+560 
-574 GENNNYR
+574 
-581 IYRKLD
+581 I
-587 QSLDQIEK
+587 
-595 NNSILNSSHEKDDAS
+595 
-610 GWDIY
+610 
-615 TIGHMNPVKTFET
+615 
-628 LKNAVLVSKGDSVKA
+628 
-643 DLNAYESSAKAVLM
+643 
-657 SDTKTTLN
+657 
-665 TGESD
+665 
-670 TPEPSESQDPCDE
+670 
-683 NIKLTINKVWK
+683 
-694 DLNNFDHSRPNSITV
+694 NFDN
-709 TISRTWKDKAGNE
+709 ANE
-722 KTETVPRYESYK
+722 VLAVSNGLIIYK
-734 IEGSSDKSKW
+734 MLKEIE
-744 QKVIKELP
+744 
-752 AYTTDGDEIYYYTYS
+752 
-767 ITEAKVDGYTTT
+767 
-779 IDKSQDG
+779 
-786 FTFTIT
+786 
-792 NRHFPGLPDTGG
+792 
-804 YGSYLIYLIAV
+804 
-815 LLFLVYFVMR
+815 
-825 YKKCKE
+825 
-831 NKKAEKL
+831 

>member
-49 EILITSFQVYLSCS
+49 EILITSFQVYLSCN

-112 EIPGDFDYWGIIRHV
+112 EISEDSYYWGIIRYV
-127 MIQVFD
+127 IMQVFD
-133 KDTARLKY
+133 KATARLKY
-141 FKITHDSFN
+141 FKITHDNFN
-150 SFILKNNGSSNTAS
+150 AFILNNNGSCNTAS
-164 DIIKFLSIMIENPV
+164 DIIKFLSVMIENPV
-178 VLYYGNLNCMVS
+178 ALYYGNLNCMVS

-228 VVKFAILSEVEVY
+228 VVKFAILSEMEIY
-241 ITITEENRELTE
+241 ITITEENRGLTE

-282 YQRDIV
+282 YQRDII

-320 FHTIKKNVQRKYTK
+320 FHTITKNVQRKYTK
-334 EQLQEVGV
+334 EQLHEVGV
-342 IVGELMYL
+342 IEGELMHL

-363 VMIQQVDSN
+363 VMIQQVDSD

-378 QKEMEEVED
+378 QKEMEEIEE
-387 VIQRSILYRKKDTD
+387 VIQQSILYRKKDTD

-464 LERYIPETLKKSN
+464 LERYIPETLKKLYLYDDEHKGE
-477 ISVSLIKANRTKIT
+477 LITTLQMYLRNNQSIKKTAGAMFVHYRT
-491 DSNVYGI
+491 I
-498 SYGYDVYAGGAG
+498 SYRLE
-510 NDNDGDAKDGRSG
+510 KIKQISG
-523 GFVGFN
+523 
-529 DEGLL
+529 
-534 KNNNMYYCDVVR
+534 
-546 GTKDLVGPFSGKSE
+546 
-560 LDTVYAFNSQEKVE
+560 
-574 GENNNYR
+574 
-581 IYRKLD
+581 I
-587 QSLDQIEK
+587 
-595 NNSILNSSHEKDDAS
+595 
-610 GWDIY
+610 
-615 TIGHMNPVKTFET
+615 
-628 LKNAVLVSKGDSVKA
+628 
-643 DLNAYESSAKAVLM
+643 
-657 SDTKTTLN
+657 
-665 TGESD
+665 
-670 TPEPSESQDPCDE
+670 
-683 NIKLTINKVWK
+683 
-694 DLNNFDHSRPNSITV
+694 NFDN
-709 TISRTWKDKAGNE
+709 ANE
-722 KTETVPRYESYK
+722 VLAVSNGLIIYK
-734 IEGSSDKSKW
+734 MLKEIE
-744 QKVIKELP
+744 
-752 AYTTDGDEIYYYTYS
+752 
-767 ITEAKVDGYTTT
+767 
-779 IDKSQDG
+779 
-786 FTFTIT
+786 
-792 NRHFPGLPDTGG
+792 
-804 YGSYLIYLIAV
+804 
-815 LLFLVYFVMR
+815 
-825 YKKCKE
+825 
-831 NKKAEKL
+831 

>member
-1 MAYTVRK
+1 MGYTVRK

-112 EIPGDFDYWGIIRHV
+112 EISEDSYYWGIIRYV
-127 MIQVFD
+127 IMQVFD

-141 FKITHDSFN
+141 FKITHDNFN
-150 SFILKNNGSSNTAS
+150 TFILNNNGSCNTAS
-164 DIIKFLSIMIENPV
+164 DIIKFLSVMIENPV

-228 VVKFAILSEVEVY
+228 VVKFAILNEMEIY

-282 YQRDIV
+282 YQRDLI

-320 FHTIKKNVQRKYTK
+320 FHTITKNVQRKYTK
-334 EQLQEVGV
+334 EQLHEVGV
-342 IVGELMYL
+342 IEGELMHL

-378 QKEMEEVED
+378 QKEMEEIEE

-450 GFFQIFGEIDDVTE
+450 GFFQIFGKVDDMTE
-464 LERYIPETLKKSN
+464 LERCIPETLKKLYLYDDEHKGE
-477 ISVSLIKANRTKIT
+477 LITTLQMYLRNKQSIRKTADAMFVHYRT
-491 DSNVYGI
+491 I
-498 SYGYDVYAGGAG
+498 SYRLE
-510 NDNDGDAKDGRSG
+510 KIKQISG
-523 GFVGFN
+523 
-529 DEGLL
+529 
-534 KNNNMYYCDVVR
+534 
-546 GTKDLVGPFSGKSE
+546 
-560 LDTVYAFNSQEKVE
+560 
-574 GENNNYR
+574 
-581 IYRKLD
+581 I
-587 QSLDQIEK
+587 
-595 NNSILNSSHEKDDAS
+595 
-610 GWDIY
+610 
-615 TIGHMNPVKTFET
+615 
-628 LKNAVLVSKGDSVKA
+628 
-643 DLNAYESSAKAVLM
+643 
-657 SDTKTTLN
+657 
-665 TGESD
+665 
-670 TPEPSESQDPCDE
+670 
-683 NIKLTINKVWK
+683 
-694 DLNNFDHSRPNSITV
+694 NFDN
-709 TISRTWKDKAGNE
+709 ANE
-722 KTETVPRYESYK
+722 VLAVSNGLIIYK
-734 IEGSSDKSKW
+734 MLKEIE
-744 QKVIKELP
+744 
-752 AYTTDGDEIYYYTYS
+752 
-767 ITEAKVDGYTTT
+767 
-779 IDKSQDG
+779 
-786 FTFTIT
+786 
-792 NRHFPGLPDTGG
+792 
-804 YGSYLIYLIAV
+804 
-815 LLFLVYFVMR
+815 
-825 YKKCKE
+825 
-831 NKKAEKL
+831 

>member
-49 EILITSFQVYLSCS
+49 EILITSFQVYLSCN

-112 EIPGDFDYWGIIRHV
+112 EISEDSYYWGIIRYV
-127 MIQVFD
+127 IMQVFD
-133 KDTARLKY
+133 KATARLKY
-141 FKITHDSFN
+141 FKITHDNFN
-150 SFILKNNGSSNTAS
+150 TFILRNNGSSNTAS

-228 VVKFAILSEVEVY
+228 VVKFAIWSEVEIY
-241 ITITEENRELTE
+241 ITITEENRGLTE

-282 YQRDIV
+282 YQRDLI

-320 FHTIKKNVQRKYTK
+320 FHTIKNNVQSKYTK
-334 EQLQEVGV
+334 EQLHEVDV
-342 IVGELMYL
+342 IEGELKHL

-363 VMIQQVDSN
+363 VMIQQVDSE

-387 VIQRSILYRKKDTD
+387 VIQRSIFYRKKDTD

-409 VEGYQRLKESYHEAS
+409 VKGYQRLKESYHEAS
-424 RAIKYIDIIRL
+424 QAIKYIEIVRL

-450 GFFQIFGEIDDVTE
+450 GFFQIFGEIDDMTK
-464 LERYIPETLKKSN
+464 LERYIPETLKKLYEYDDEHKGELIPTLQMFLSN
-477 ISVSLIKANRTKIT
+477 NQSIRKTAGAMFVHYRT
-491 DSNVYGI
+491 I
-498 SYGYDVYAGGAG
+498 SY
-510 NDNDGDAKDGRSG
+510 R
-523 GFVGFN
+523 
-529 DEGLL
+529 
-534 KNNNMYYCDVVR
+534 M
-546 GTKDLVGPFSGKSE
+546 
-560 LDTVYAFNSQEKVE
+560 EKIKE
-574 GENNNYR
+574 
-581 IYRKLD
+581 I
-587 QSLDQIEK
+587 
-595 NNSILNSSHEKDDAS
+595 
-610 GWDIY
+610 
-615 TIGHMNPVKTFET
+615 
-628 LKNAVLVSKGDSVKA
+628 
-643 DLNAYESSAKAVLM
+643 
-657 SDTKTTLN
+657 
-665 TGESD
+665 TG
-670 TPEPSESQDPCDE
+670 
-683 NIKLTINKVWK
+683 I
-694 DLNNFDHSRPNSITV
+694 NFDN
-709 TISRTWKDKAGNE
+709 ANE
-722 KTETVPRYESYK
+722 VLAVSNGLVIYK
-734 IEGSSDKSKW
+734 MLN
-744 QKVIKELP
+744 Q
-752 AYTTDGDEIYYYTYS
+752 
-767 ITEAKVDGYTTT
+767 
-779 IDKSQDG
+779 
-786 FTFTIT
+786 
-792 NRHFPGLPDTGG
+792 
-804 YGSYLIYLIAV
+804 
-815 LLFLVYFVMR
+815 
-825 YKKCKE
+825 
-831 NKKAEKL
+831 

>member
-49 EILITSFQVYLSCS
+49 EILITSFQVYLSCN

-112 EIPGDFDYWGIIRHV
+112 EISEDSYYWGIIRYV
-127 MIQVFD
+127 IMQVFD
-133 KDTARLKY
+133 KVTARLKY
-141 FKITHDSFN
+141 FKITHDNFN
-150 SFILKNNGSSNTAS
+150 TFILKNNGSSNTAS

-202 EIQPYKPNIITK
+202 EIQPYNPNIITK

-228 VVKFAILSEVEVY
+228 VVKFAILSEVEIY
-241 ITITEENRELTE
+241 ITITEENRGLTE

-273 FAQDEVKKK
+273 FAQDEEKKT
-282 YQRDIV
+282 YQRDII

-320 FHTIKKNVQRKYTK
+320 FHTITKNVQRKYTK
-334 EQLQEVGV
+334 EQLHEVGV
-342 IVGELMYL
+342 IEGELKHL

-409 VEGYQRLKESYHEAS
+409 VEGYQRLKESYYEAS
-424 RAIKYIDIIRL
+424 QAIKYIEIIRL

-450 GFFQIFGEIDDVTE
+450 GFFQIFGKVDDMTE
-464 LERYIPETLKKSN
+464 LERCIPETLKKLYLYDDEHKGE
-477 ISVSLIKANRTKIT
+477 LITTLQMYLRNNQSIKKTAGAMFVHYRT
-491 DSNVYGI
+491 I
-498 SYGYDVYAGGAG
+498 SYRLE
-510 NDNDGDAKDGRSG
+510 KIKQISG
-523 GFVGFN
+523 
-529 DEGLL
+529 
-534 KNNNMYYCDVVR
+534 
-546 GTKDLVGPFSGKSE
+546 
-560 LDTVYAFNSQEKVE
+560 
-574 GENNNYR
+574 
-581 IYRKLD
+581 I
-587 QSLDQIEK
+587 
-595 NNSILNSSHEKDDAS
+595 
-610 GWDIY
+610 
-615 TIGHMNPVKTFET
+615 
-628 LKNAVLVSKGDSVKA
+628 
-643 DLNAYESSAKAVLM
+643 
-657 SDTKTTLN
+657 
-665 TGESD
+665 
-670 TPEPSESQDPCDE
+670 
-683 NIKLTINKVWK
+683 
-694 DLNNFDHSRPNSITV
+694 NFDN
-709 TISRTWKDKAGNE
+709 ANE
-722 KTETVPRYESYK
+722 VLAVSNGLIIYK
-734 IEGSSDKSKW
+734 MLKEIE
-744 QKVIKELP
+744 
-752 AYTTDGDEIYYYTYS
+752 
-767 ITEAKVDGYTTT
+767 
-779 IDKSQDG
+779 
-786 FTFTIT
+786 
-792 NRHFPGLPDTGG
+792 
-804 YGSYLIYLIAV
+804 
-815 LLFLVYFVMR
+815 
-825 YKKCKE
+825 
-831 NKKAEKL
+831 

>member
-49 EILITSFQVYLSCS
+49 EILITSFQVYLSCN

-112 EIPGDFDYWGIIRHV
+112 EISEDSYYWGIIRYV

-150 SFILKNNGSSNTAS
+150 TFILKNNGSSNTAS

-228 VVKFAILSEVEVY
+228 VVKFAILSEVEIY

-296 SSKEMTEAAA
+296 SSKEMTEAAL

-320 FHTIKKNVQRKYTK
+320 FHTIKKNAHRKYTK

-464 LERYIPETLKKSN
+464 LERYIPETLKKLYLYDDEHKGE
-477 ISVSLIKANRTKIT
+477 LITTLQMYLRNNQSIKKTADAMFVHYRT
-491 DSNVYGI
+491 I
-498 SYGYDVYAGGAG
+498 SYRLE
-510 NDNDGDAKDGRSG
+510 KIKQISG
-523 GFVGFN
+523 INFN
-529 DEGLL
+529 DANEVLAVSNGLIIYKML
-534 KNNNMYYCDVVR
+534 K
-546 GTKDLVGPFSGKSE
+546 E
-560 LDTVYAFNSQEKVE
+560 
-574 GENNNYR
+574 
-581 IYRKLD
+581 
-587 QSLDQIEK
+587 IE
-595 NNSILNSSHEKDDAS
+595 
-610 GWDIY
+610 
-615 TIGHMNPVKTFET
+615 
-628 LKNAVLVSKGDSVKA
+628 
-643 DLNAYESSAKAVLM
+643 
-657 SDTKTTLN
+657 
-665 TGESD
+665 
-670 TPEPSESQDPCDE
+670 
-683 NIKLTINKVWK
+683 
-694 DLNNFDHSRPNSITV
+694 
-709 TISRTWKDKAGNE
+709 
-722 KTETVPRYESYK
+722 
-734 IEGSSDKSKW
+734 
-744 QKVIKELP
+744 
-752 AYTTDGDEIYYYTYS
+752 
-767 ITEAKVDGYTTT
+767 
-779 IDKSQDG
+779 
-786 FTFTIT
+786 
-792 NRHFPGLPDTGG
+792 
-804 YGSYLIYLIAV
+804 
-815 LLFLVYFVMR
+815 
-825 YKKCKE
+825 
-831 NKKAEKL
+831 

>member
-1 MAYTVRK
+1 MGYTVRK

-112 EIPGDFDYWGIIRHV
+112 EISEDSYYWGIIRYV
-127 MIQVFD
+127 IMQVFD

-141 FKITHDSFN
+141 FKITHDNFN
-150 SFILKNNGSSNTAS
+150 TFILNNNGSCNTAS
-164 DIIKFLSIMIENPV
+164 DIIKFLSVMIENPV

-228 VVKFAILSEVEVY
+228 VVKFAILNEMEIY

-282 YQRDIV
+282 YQRDLI

-334 EQLQEVGV
+334 EQLHEVGV
-342 IVGELMYL
+342 IEGELMHL

-409 VEGYQRLKESYHEAS
+409 VEGYQRLKESYYEAS
-424 RAIKYIDIIRL
+424 QAIKYIEIIRL

-450 GFFQIFGEIDDVTE
+450 GFFQIFGKVDDMTE
-464 LERYIPETLKKSN
+464 LERCIPETLKKLYLYDDEHKGE
-477 ISVSLIKANRTKIT
+477 LITTLQMYLRNNQSIKKTAGAMFVHYRT
-491 DSNVYGI
+491 I
-498 SYGYDVYAGGAG
+498 SYRLE
-510 NDNDGDAKDGRSG
+510 KIKQISG
-523 GFVGFN
+523 
-529 DEGLL
+529 
-534 KNNNMYYCDVVR
+534 
-546 GTKDLVGPFSGKSE
+546 
-560 LDTVYAFNSQEKVE
+560 
-574 GENNNYR
+574 
-581 IYRKLD
+581 I
-587 QSLDQIEK
+587 
-595 NNSILNSSHEKDDAS
+595 
-610 GWDIY
+610 
-615 TIGHMNPVKTFET
+615 
-628 LKNAVLVSKGDSVKA
+628 
-643 DLNAYESSAKAVLM
+643 
-657 SDTKTTLN
+657 
-665 TGESD
+665 
-670 TPEPSESQDPCDE
+670 
-683 NIKLTINKVWK
+683 
-694 DLNNFDHSRPNSITV
+694 NFDN
-709 TISRTWKDKAGNE
+709 ANE
-722 KTETVPRYESYK
+722 VLAVSNGLIIYK
-734 IEGSSDKSKW
+734 MLKEIE
-744 QKVIKELP
+744 
-752 AYTTDGDEIYYYTYS
+752 
-767 ITEAKVDGYTTT
+767 
-779 IDKSQDG
+779 
-786 FTFTIT
+786 
-792 NRHFPGLPDTGG
+792 
-804 YGSYLIYLIAV
+804 
-815 LLFLVYFVMR
+815 
-825 YKKCKE
+825 
-831 NKKAEKL
+831 

>member
-112 EIPGDFDYWGIIRHV
+112 EISEDSYYWGIIRYV

-150 SFILKNNGSSNTAS
+150 TFILKNNGSSNTAS

-178 VLYYGNLNCMVS
+178 VLYYGDLNCMVS

-228 VVKFAILSEVEVY
+228 VVKFAILSEVEIY

-273 FAQDEVKKK
+273 FAQDEVKKT

-334 EQLQEVGV
+334 EQLHEVGV
-342 IVGELMYL
+342 IEGELMHL

-363 VMIQQVDSN
+363 VMIQQVDSD

-378 QKEMEEVED
+378 QKEMEEIEE

-409 VEGYQRLKESYHEAS
+409 VEGYQRLKESYYEAS
-424 RAIKYIDIIRL
+424 QAIKYIEIIRQ

-450 GFFQIFGEIDDVTE
+450 GFFQIFGKVDDMTE
-464 LERYIPETLKKSN
+464 LERCIPETLKKLYLYDDEHKGE
-477 ISVSLIKANRTKIT
+477 LITTLQMYLRNNQSIKKTAGAMFVHYRT
-491 DSNVYGI
+491 I
-498 SYGYDVYAGGAG
+498 SYRLE
-510 NDNDGDAKDGRSG
+510 KIKQISG
-523 GFVGFN
+523 
-529 DEGLL
+529 
-534 KNNNMYYCDVVR
+534 
-546 GTKDLVGPFSGKSE
+546 
-560 LDTVYAFNSQEKVE
+560 
-574 GENNNYR
+574 
-581 IYRKLD
+581 I
-587 QSLDQIEK
+587 
-595 NNSILNSSHEKDDAS
+595 
-610 GWDIY
+610 
-615 TIGHMNPVKTFET
+615 
-628 LKNAVLVSKGDSVKA
+628 
-643 DLNAYESSAKAVLM
+643 
-657 SDTKTTLN
+657 
-665 TGESD
+665 
-670 TPEPSESQDPCDE
+670 
-683 NIKLTINKVWK
+683 
-694 DLNNFDHSRPNSITV
+694 NFDN
-709 TISRTWKDKAGNE
+709 ANE
-722 KTETVPRYESYK
+722 VLAVSNGLIIYK
-734 IEGSSDKSKW
+734 MLKEIE
-744 QKVIKELP
+744 
-752 AYTTDGDEIYYYTYS
+752 
-767 ITEAKVDGYTTT
+767 
-779 IDKSQDG
+779 
-786 FTFTIT
+786 
-792 NRHFPGLPDTGG
+792 
-804 YGSYLIYLIAV
+804 
-815 LLFLVYFVMR
+815 
-825 YKKCKE
+825 
-831 NKKAEKL
+831 

>member
-49 EILITSFQVYLSCS
+49 EILITSFQVYLSCN

-112 EIPGDFDYWGIIRHV
+112 EIPEDFYYWGIIRHV

-141 FKITHDSFN
+141 FKITHDNFN
-150 SFILKNNGSSNTAS
+150 TFILNNNGSCNTAS
-164 DIIKFLSIMIENPV
+164 NIIKFLSVMIENPV

-214 FQYMKQMKGSCVQY
+214 FQYMKQMKGICVQY
-228 VVKFAILSEVEVY
+228 VVKFAILNEVEIY

-273 FAQDEVKKK
+273 FAQNEVKKK
-282 YQRDIV
+282 YQRDII

-320 FHTIKKNVQRKYTK
+320 FHTIAKNVQRKYTK
-334 EQLQEVGV
+334 EQLHEVGV
-342 IVGELMYL
+342 IEGELMHL

-363 VMIQQVDSN
+363 VMIQQVDSD

-378 QKEMEEVED
+378 QKEMEEIEEI
-387 VIQRSILYRKKDTD
+387 IQQSILYRKKDTD

-424 RAIKYIDIIRL
+424 QAIKYIEIIRQ

-464 LERYIPETLKKSN
+464 LERCIPETLKKLYLYDDEHKGE
-477 ISVSLIKANRTKIT
+477 LITTLQMYLRNNQSIKKTAGAMFVHYRT
-491 DSNVYGI
+491 I
-498 SYGYDVYAGGAG
+498 SYRLE
-510 NDNDGDAKDGRSG
+510 KIKQISG
-523 GFVGFN
+523 INF
-529 DEGLL
+529 
-534 KNNNMYYCDVVR
+534 
-546 GTKDLVGPFSGKSE
+546 
-560 LDTVYAFNSQEKVE
+560 
-574 GENNNYR
+574 
-581 IYRKLD
+581 
-587 QSLDQIEK
+587 
-595 NNSILNSSHEKDDAS
+595 DDANEVLAVS
-610 GWDIY
+610 NGLIIY
-615 TIGHMNPVKTFET
+615 KM
-628 LKNAVLVSKGDSVKA
+628 LK
-643 DLNAYESSAKAVLM
+643 E
-657 SDTKTTLN
+657 
-665 TGESD
+665 
-670 TPEPSESQDPCDE
+670 
-683 NIKLTINKVWK
+683 
-694 DLNNFDHSRPNSITV
+694 
-709 TISRTWKDKAGNE
+709 
-722 KTETVPRYESYK
+722 
-734 IEGSSDKSKW
+734 IE
-744 QKVIKELP
+744 
-752 AYTTDGDEIYYYTYS
+752 
-767 ITEAKVDGYTTT
+767 
-779 IDKSQDG
+779 
-786 FTFTIT
+786 
-792 NRHFPGLPDTGG
+792 
-804 YGSYLIYLIAV
+804 
-815 LLFLVYFVMR
+815 
-825 YKKCKE
+825 
-831 NKKAEKL
+831 

>member
-49 EILITSFQVYLSCS
+49 EILITSFQVYLSCN

-112 EIPGDFDYWGIIRHV
+112 EISEDSYYWGIIRYV
-127 MIQVFD
+127 IMQVFD
-133 KDTARLKY
+133 KITARLKY
-141 FKITHDSFN
+141 FKITHDNFN
-150 SFILKNNGSSNTAS
+150 TFILRNNGSSNTAS

-228 VVKFAILSEVEVY
+228 VVKFAILSEVEIY
-241 ITITEENRELTE
+241 ITITEENRGLTE

-282 YQRDIV
+282 YQRDLI

-306 QLGMKESDTYRVVD
+306 QLGMKESHTYRVVD
-320 FHTIKKNVQRKYTK
+320 FHTIKNNVQSKYTK
-334 EQLQEVGV
+334 EQLHEVGV
-342 IVGELMYL
+342 IEGELKHL

-424 RAIKYIDIIRL
+424 QAIKYIEIIRQ

-464 LERYIPETLKKSN
+464 LERYIPETLKKLYEYDDEHKGELIPTLQMFLSN
-477 ISVSLIKANRTKIT
+477 NQSIRKTAGAMFVHYRT
-491 DSNVYGI
+491 I
-498 SYGYDVYAGGAG
+498 SYRLE
-510 NDNDGDAKDGRSG
+510 KIKQISG
-523 GFVGFN
+523 
-529 DEGLL
+529 
-534 KNNNMYYCDVVR
+534 
-546 GTKDLVGPFSGKSE
+546 
-560 LDTVYAFNSQEKVE
+560 
-574 GENNNYR
+574 
-581 IYRKLD
+581 I
-587 QSLDQIEK
+587 
-595 NNSILNSSHEKDDAS
+595 
-610 GWDIY
+610 
-615 TIGHMNPVKTFET
+615 
-628 LKNAVLVSKGDSVKA
+628 
-643 DLNAYESSAKAVLM
+643 
-657 SDTKTTLN
+657 
-665 TGESD
+665 
-670 TPEPSESQDPCDE
+670 
-683 NIKLTINKVWK
+683 
-694 DLNNFDHSRPNSITV
+694 NFDN
-709 TISRTWKDKAGNE
+709 ANE
-722 KTETVPRYESYK
+722 VLAVSNGLVIYK
-734 IEGSSDKSKW
+734 MLKEIE
-744 QKVIKELP
+744 
-752 AYTTDGDEIYYYTYS
+752 
-767 ITEAKVDGYTTT
+767 
-779 IDKSQDG
+779 
-786 FTFTIT
+786 
-792 NRHFPGLPDTGG
+792 
-804 YGSYLIYLIAV
+804 
-815 LLFLVYFVMR
+815 
-825 YKKCKE
+825 
-831 NKKAEKL
+831 

>member
-49 EILITSFQVYLSCS
+49 EILITSFQVYLSCN

-112 EIPGDFDYWGIIRHV
+112 EISEDSYYWGIIRYV

-150 SFILKNNGSSNTAS
+150 TFILKNNGSSNTAS
-164 DIIKFLSIMIENPV
+164 DIIKFLSVMIENPV

-228 VVKFAILSEVEVY
+228 VVKFAILNEMEIY

-334 EQLQEVGV
+334 EQLHEVGV
-342 IVGELMYL
+342 IEGELMHL

-363 VMIQQVDSN
+363 VMIQQVDSD

-409 VEGYQRLKESYHEAS
+409 VEGYQRLKESYYEAS
-424 RAIKYIDIIRL
+424 QAIKYIEIIRQ

-464 LERYIPETLKKSN
+464 LERYIPETLKKLYLYDDEHKGE
-477 ISVSLIKANRTKIT
+477 LITTLQMYLRNNQSIKKTADAMFVHYRT
-491 DSNVYGI
+491 I
-498 SYGYDVYAGGAG
+498 SYRLE
-510 NDNDGDAKDGRSG
+510 KIKQISG
-523 GFVGFN
+523 
-529 DEGLL
+529 
-534 KNNNMYYCDVVR
+534 
-546 GTKDLVGPFSGKSE
+546 
-560 LDTVYAFNSQEKVE
+560 
-574 GENNNYR
+574 
-581 IYRKLD
+581 I
-587 QSLDQIEK
+587 
-595 NNSILNSSHEKDDAS
+595 
-610 GWDIY
+610 
-615 TIGHMNPVKTFET
+615 
-628 LKNAVLVSKGDSVKA
+628 
-643 DLNAYESSAKAVLM
+643 
-657 SDTKTTLN
+657 
-665 TGESD
+665 
-670 TPEPSESQDPCDE
+670 
-683 NIKLTINKVWK
+683 
-694 DLNNFDHSRPNSITV
+694 NFDN
-709 TISRTWKDKAGNE
+709 ANE
-722 KTETVPRYESYK
+722 VLAVSNGLIIYK
-734 IEGSSDKSKW
+734 MLKEIE
-744 QKVIKELP
+744 
-752 AYTTDGDEIYYYTYS
+752 
-767 ITEAKVDGYTTT
+767 
-779 IDKSQDG
+779 
-786 FTFTIT
+786 
-792 NRHFPGLPDTGG
+792 
-804 YGSYLIYLIAV
+804 
-815 LLFLVYFVMR
+815 
-825 YKKCKE
+825 
-831 NKKAEKL
+831 

>member
-112 EIPGDFDYWGIIRHV
+112 EIPEDSYYWGIIRHV
-127 MIQVFD
+127 IMQVFD
-133 KDTARLKY
+133 KETARLKY
-141 FKITHDSFN
+141 FKITHDNFN
-150 SFILKNNGSSNTAS
+150 TFILKNNGSSNTAS

-228 VVKFAILSEVEVY
+228 VVKFAILSEVEIY

-282 YQRDIV
+282 YQRDII

-334 EQLQEVGV
+334 EQLHEVGV
-342 IVGELMYL
+342 IEGELMHL

-464 LERYIPETLKKSN
+464 LERYIPETLKKLYLYDEHKGE
-477 ISVSLIKANRTKIT
+477 LITTLQMYLRNNQSIKKTAGAMFVHYRT
-491 DSNVYGI
+491 I
-498 SYGYDVYAGGAG
+498 SYRLE
-510 NDNDGDAKDGRSG
+510 KIKQISG
-523 GFVGFN
+523 
-529 DEGLL
+529 
-534 KNNNMYYCDVVR
+534 
-546 GTKDLVGPFSGKSE
+546 
-560 LDTVYAFNSQEKVE
+560 
-574 GENNNYR
+574 
-581 IYRKLD
+581 I
-587 QSLDQIEK
+587 
-595 NNSILNSSHEKDDAS
+595 
-610 GWDIY
+610 
-615 TIGHMNPVKTFET
+615 
-628 LKNAVLVSKGDSVKA
+628 
-643 DLNAYESSAKAVLM
+643 
-657 SDTKTTLN
+657 
-665 TGESD
+665 
-670 TPEPSESQDPCDE
+670 
-683 NIKLTINKVWK
+683 
-694 DLNNFDHSRPNSITV
+694 NFDN
-709 TISRTWKDKAGNE
+709 ANE
-722 KTETVPRYESYK
+722 VLAVSNGLIIYK
-734 IEGSSDKSKW
+734 MLKEIE
-744 QKVIKELP
+744 
-752 AYTTDGDEIYYYTYS
+752 
-767 ITEAKVDGYTTT
+767 
-779 IDKSQDG
+779 
-786 FTFTIT
+786 
-792 NRHFPGLPDTGG
+792 
-804 YGSYLIYLIAV
+804 
-815 LLFLVYFVMR
+815 
-825 YKKCKE
+825 
-831 NKKAEKL
+831 

>member
-49 EILITSFQVYLSCS
+49 EILITSFQVYLSCN

-112 EIPGDFDYWGIIRHV
+112 EISEDSYYWGIIRYV
-127 MIQVFD
+127 IMQVFD
-133 KDTARLKY
+133 KATARLKY
-141 FKITHDSFN
+141 FKITHDNFN
-150 SFILKNNGSSNTAS
+150 TFILNNNGSCNTAS
-164 DIIKFLSIMIENPV
+164 NIIKFLSVMIENPV

-228 VVKFAILSEVEVY
+228 VVKFAILSEVEIY
-241 ITITEENRELTE
+241 ITITEENRGLTE

-282 YQRDIV
+282 YQRDLI

-320 FHTIKKNVQRKYTK
+320 FHTIKNNVQSKYTK
-334 EQLQEVGV
+334 EQLHEVGV
-342 IVGELMYL
+342 IEGELKHL

-378 QKEMEEVED
+378 QKEMEEIEE

-409 VEGYQRLKESYHEAS
+409 VEGYQRLKESYYEAS
-424 RAIKYIDIIRL
+424 QAIKYIEIIRL

-450 GFFQIFGEIDDVTE
+450 GFFQIFGKVDDMTE
-464 LERYIPETLKKSN
+464 LERCIPETLKKLYLYDDEHKGE
-477 ISVSLIKANRTKIT
+477 LITTLQMYLRNNQSIKKTAGAMFVHYRT
-491 DSNVYGI
+491 I
-498 SYGYDVYAGGAG
+498 SYRLE
-510 NDNDGDAKDGRSG
+510 KIKQISG
-523 GFVGFN
+523 
-529 DEGLL
+529 
-534 KNNNMYYCDVVR
+534 
-546 GTKDLVGPFSGKSE
+546 
-560 LDTVYAFNSQEKVE
+560 
-574 GENNNYR
+574 
-581 IYRKLD
+581 I
-587 QSLDQIEK
+587 
-595 NNSILNSSHEKDDAS
+595 
-610 GWDIY
+610 
-615 TIGHMNPVKTFET
+615 
-628 LKNAVLVSKGDSVKA
+628 
-643 DLNAYESSAKAVLM
+643 
-657 SDTKTTLN
+657 
-665 TGESD
+665 
-670 TPEPSESQDPCDE
+670 
-683 NIKLTINKVWK
+683 
-694 DLNNFDHSRPNSITV
+694 NFDN
-709 TISRTWKDKAGNE
+709 ANE
-722 KTETVPRYESYK
+722 VLAVSNGLIIYK
-734 IEGSSDKSKW
+734 MLKEIE
-744 QKVIKELP
+744 
-752 AYTTDGDEIYYYTYS
+752 
-767 ITEAKVDGYTTT
+767 
-779 IDKSQDG
+779 
-786 FTFTIT
+786 
-792 NRHFPGLPDTGG
+792 
-804 YGSYLIYLIAV
+804 
-815 LLFLVYFVMR
+815 
-825 YKKCKE
+825 
-831 NKKAEKL
+831 

>member
-49 EILITSFQVYLSCS
+49 EILITSFQVYLSCN

-112 EIPGDFDYWGIIRHV
+112 EISEDLHYWGIIRYV
-127 MIQVFD
+127 IMQVFD
-133 KDTARLKY
+133 KATARLKY
-141 FKITHDSFN
+141 FKITHDNFN
-150 SFILKNNGSSNTAS
+150 TFILTNNGSCNTAS
-164 DIIKFLSIMIENPV
+164 DIIKFLSVMIENPV

-228 VVKFAILSEVEVY
+228 VVKFAILNEMEIY

-363 VMIQQVDSN
+363 VMIQQVDSK

-464 LERYIPETLKKSN
+464 LERYIPETLKKLYLYDDEHKGE
-477 ISVSLIKANRTKIT
+477 LITTLQMYLRNNQSIKKTADAMFVHYRT
-491 DSNVYGI
+491 I
-498 SYGYDVYAGGAG
+498 SY
-510 NDNDGDAKDGRSG
+510 R
-523 GFVGFN
+523 
-529 DEGLL
+529 
-534 KNNNMYYCDVVR
+534 
-546 GTKDLVGPFSGKSE
+546 
-560 LDTVYAFNSQEKVE
+560 
-574 GENNNYR
+574 
-581 IYRKLD
+581 
-587 QSLDQIEK
+587 IEK
-595 NNSILNSSHEKDDAS
+595 IKQIS
-610 GWDIY
+610 GI
-615 TIGHMNPVKTFET
+615 
-628 LKNAVLVSKGDSVKA
+628 
-643 DLNAYESSAKAVLM
+643 
-657 SDTKTTLN
+657 
-665 TGESD
+665 
-670 TPEPSESQDPCDE
+670 
-683 NIKLTINKVWK
+683 
-694 DLNNFDHSRPNSITV
+694 NFDN
-709 TISRTWKDKAGNE
+709 ANE
-722 KTETVPRYESYK
+722 VLAVSNGLIIYK
-734 IEGSSDKSKW
+734 MLKEIE
-744 QKVIKELP
+744 
-752 AYTTDGDEIYYYTYS
+752 
-767 ITEAKVDGYTTT
+767 
-779 IDKSQDG
+779 
-786 FTFTIT
+786 
-792 NRHFPGLPDTGG
+792 
-804 YGSYLIYLIAV
+804 
-815 LLFLVYFVMR
+815 
-825 YKKCKE
+825 
-831 NKKAEKL
+831 